1 MSLDLV
7 WQHMHTSQ
15 FTGAAAS
22 AAVLQ
27 GISGEA
33 EVMDKGWRVRSK
45 GHKQGGKQQLVM
57 LSS

>member
-15 FTGAAAS
+15 FTGGAAS

-33 EVMDKGWRVRSK
+33 EVMDKG
-45 GHKQGGKQQLVM
+45 
-57 LSS
+57 